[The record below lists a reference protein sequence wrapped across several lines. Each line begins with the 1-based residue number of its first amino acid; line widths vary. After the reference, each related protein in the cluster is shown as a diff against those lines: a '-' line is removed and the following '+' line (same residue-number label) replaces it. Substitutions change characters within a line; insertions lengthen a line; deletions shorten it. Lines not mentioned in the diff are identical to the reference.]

1 MIWIDLENRR
11 PTDTDILNWT
21 PWSEQKWQAWLIE
34 SQRLSTEL
42 EYLQKAGDVIARN
55 ALFDA
60 NSDHWGKLKPWLL
73 ALSAGKCWFSE
84 ARDIYSHLDVEHF
97 RPKKEAKAIDGA
109 LRDGYWWLAF
119 DYMNFRACGN
129 VGNRK
134 KGGWFPLNKGSHC
147 STYDM
152 RCEES
157 EVHYL
162 LDPIDSDDVNLLA
175 FDEEGKAIAAPGVSV
190 WDESRVDETIKRLKL
205 NEHEALTE
213 ERKKIWQRMSRAIEQ
228 YKTAKARCGN
238 GVNPAAKQKVR
249 DCLQE
254 IKAMTRHYAELSAV
268 AKWCVLFRNDPQLA
282 RLVV

>member
-1 MIWIDLENRR
+1 MIWIDLESRL
-11 PTDTDILNWT
+11 PTDSNIPGWMPWT
-21 PWSEQKWQAWLIE
+21 VEKWQAWLAE
-34 SQRLSTEL
+34 SNRLSAEL
-42 EYLQKAGDVIARN
+42 LSLQNAGNINARN
-55 ALFDA
+55 ALIDV
-60 NSDHWGKLKPWLL
+60 NSAHWGKLKPWLL

-119 DYMNFRACGN
+119 DYMNLRACGN

-134 KGGWFPLNKGSHC
+134 KGGWFPLNKGSLC
-147 STYDM
+147 STYEV

-157 EVHYL
+157 EVHFL

-175 FDEEGKAIAAPGVSV
+175 FDEEGKAIAAPGVSE
-190 WDESRVDETIKRLKL
+190 WDERRVDETIKRLKL

-213 ERKKIWQRMSRAIEQ
+213 ERKKVWQRMSRSIEQ
-228 YKTAKARCGN
+228 YKTAKARCSN
-238 GVNPAAKQKVR
+238 GGNPAMKQKVR

-254 IKAMTRHYAELSAV
+254 IKSMTHHDAELSAV

-282 RLVV
+282 RLVA